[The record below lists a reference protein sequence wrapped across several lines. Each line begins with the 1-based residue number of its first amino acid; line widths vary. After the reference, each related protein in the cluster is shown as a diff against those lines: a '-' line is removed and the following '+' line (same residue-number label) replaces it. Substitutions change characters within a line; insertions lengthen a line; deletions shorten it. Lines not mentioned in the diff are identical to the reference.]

1 MVESLY
7 HLVMHWD
14 LVLVAY
20 QLLLAQPSMS
30 FHHNQMINNL
40 TVQLREGVEGA
51 ITMAEVEEGAE
62 VEEEVTR
69 VGEAGLLNLM
79 VEGNQQNQRR
89 RKCTTLKHF
98 SVAL

>member
-1 MVESLY
+1 MEE
-7 HLVMHWD
+7 
-14 LVLVAY
+14 A
-20 QLLLAQPSMS
+20 
-30 FHHNQMINNL
+30 
-40 TVQLREGVEGA
+40 
-51 ITMAEVEEGAE
+51 EEGAE

>member
-1 MVESLY
+1 M
-7 HLVMHWD
+7 
-14 LVLVAY
+14 
-20 QLLLAQPSMS
+20 
-30 FHHNQMINNL
+30 NNL
-40 TVQLREGVEGA
+40 TAQLLEEVEGA
-51 ITMAEVEEGAE
+51 ITMAEEEVEEGAE

>member
-1 MVESLY
+1 
-7 HLVMHWD
+7 
-14 LVLVAY
+14 
-20 QLLLAQPSMS
+20 
-30 FHHNQMINNL
+30 
-40 TVQLREGVEGA
+40 
-51 ITMAEVEEGAE
+51 MAEVEEGAE